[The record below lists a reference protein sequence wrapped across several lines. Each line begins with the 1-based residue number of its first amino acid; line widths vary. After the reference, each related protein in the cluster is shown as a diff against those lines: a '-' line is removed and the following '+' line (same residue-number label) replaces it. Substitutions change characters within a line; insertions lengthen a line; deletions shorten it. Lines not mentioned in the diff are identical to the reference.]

1 MVTSCVNCRGTKFRR
16 KTAELKRHV
25 AGRVFA
31 GKLPAQEC
39 SSCGMRY
46 YGGPD
51 LGTFDLAVAITL
63 ANAGVADPEALK
75 FMRKVT
81 GLNGKEFAEL
91 LEVRPETVS
100 RWERHKRSIGRATYA
115 IIRQLLADRVRGT
128 TEMADYLRS
137 LRKPARLPKQVRIER
152 ATHTAT

>member
-1 MVTSCVNCRGTKFRR
+1 MVTSCVNCQGTKFRR
-16 KTAELKRHV
+16 TTAEVKRHV
-25 AGRVFA
+25 ADREFA

-39 SSCGMRY
+39 ASCGMRY
-46 YGGPD
+46 YAGPD
-51 LGTFDLAVAITL
+51 LSRFELAVSIAL
-63 ANAGVADPEALK
+63 ANAGVTDAEALK

-100 RWERHKRSIGRATYA
+100 RWEKDKRPIDRATYA
-115 IIRQLLADRVRGT
+115 IIRQLLADRLHGT

-137 LRKPARLPKQVRIER
+137 LRKPPRLPRTVKLHLD
-152 ATHTAT
+152 AA